1 MLSNLLKKGAL
12 CLSLFT
18 TMACGPV
25 VNEAYMAKDDSGKLK
40 ATKFDTRFDEIHCY
54 VLANGGDTDTVLYF
68 DAEGPD
74 GLRFKDEIYP
84 WPNRDE
90 LGETVVTMQL
100 ILYDADDVKQ
110 ETGFPVG
117 DYRMVLEMEGEQVAD
132 LRFEVY

>member
-1 MLSNLLKKGAL
+1 MLSNLLKSAL
-12 CLSLFT
+12 CLSLLT

-40 ATKFDTRFDEIHCY
+40 ATKFDTRFDEIHCW
-54 VLANGGDTDTVLYF
+54 VLANGGDTDTILYF

-74 GLRFKDEIYP
+74 GLRFQDEIYP

-100 ILYDADDVKQ
+100 VMYDADNV
-110 ETGFPVG
+110 EYATGFPVG
-117 DYRMVLEMEGEQVAD
+117 DYRMVLQMDGEQVAD
-132 LRFEVY
+132 LRFEVE